1 MGVKSARIELP
12 LLHPDHIRQGVNVL
26 QWLAGELNEI
36 ARRQSTNVTKV
47 IEARIAFHSAN
58 LILREY
64 ASDDIERA
72 GEEVRIELERKL

>member
-1 MGVKSARIELP
+1 
-12 LLHPDHIRQGVNVL
+12 
-26 QWLAGELNEI
+26 
-36 ARRQSTNVTKV
+36 
-47 IEARIAFHSAN
+47 RIAFHSAN